1 MKTMKAAARKIESR
15 LTLVWDAESASAN
28 DNARP
33 RTAQDSLLDEI
44 DAVYLQLHR
53 RAFRGRS
60 ARFTVRYVGELVT
73 EELVLAYTGRRV
85 ESWRVEMSEPIESV
99 QMFTLQI
106 H

>member
-1 MKTMKAAARKIESR
+1 MSTTSAARRIESK
-15 LTLVWDAESASAN
+15 LTLVWSAPSAN
-28 DNARP
+28 DNARTW
-33 RTAQDSLLDEI
+33 TAQDALLDEI

-73 EELVLAYTGRRV
+73 EELVLAYTRRRV